1 MSGVS
6 DPIADLLTR
15 LRNATSAKLRYVDIG
30 TSKVK
35 IAIVEILKQQG
46 YIENYLVKKDG
57 SRGKMRIFIKYGVKR
72 SSVMQGLKRVS
83 RPGLRR
89 YVGSQE
95 LPKVLGGMG
104 IAIISTS
111 QGLMACSEARKRKIG
126 GELLC
131 YIW

>member
-89 YVGSQE
+89 YVGYQE
-95 LPKVLGGMG
+95 LPRVLGGMG
-104 IAIISTS
+104 IAIVSTS
-111 QGLMACSEARKRKIG
+111 RGVMACSEARKHKIG